1 MYEDWMKALRESAL
15 NQIDLKVFQRCTECN
30 RKLETDTG
38 KKLGLGSVCRKKFKH
53 RYTIIPRFEGELRS
67 YAYNQ
72 IAALDVDFVV
82 EYDFHEPQ
90 IFVKGKHPPYEW
102 AEISECE
109 PSLESLR
116 MILNPECDFV
126 YHNLYEREIWVNTW
140 SKKKEDITMMK
151 DNLMTD
157 EEKLIRPIDY
167 VMAPEVNEPEE
178 SHYKIMKREGSMN
191 IFEASLWD
199 MIHGPG
205 KWSIPD
211 YLGNSDTRG
220 SKFQQKWC
228 DYNHG
233 DYDWDWLVNYQN
245 GDWCPYQP
253 SMFGDNYD
261 FDIETDFRLPGGE
274 PELKEGDPYYHD
286 IVMWARLCQSY
297 LEHEVSNYE
306 QHNMLPTRGSSEWFY
321 WWFDA
326 DGFLYAYYPVR
337 CSDGELVRACD
348 LWRWEFEHQADAMF
362 EEHHILNAEIM
373 LDWEWTK
380 PILQQYLDNLQ
391 MTSTP
396 A

>member
-1 MYEDWMKALRESAL
+1 MYEDWMEALRESAL

-30 RKLETDTG
+30 RKLETETG

-53 RYTIIPRFEGELRS
+53 RYTIIPAFKGELRA
-67 YAYNQ
+67 YAYDQ

-126 YHNLYEREIWVNTW
+126 YHNLYEREFRVNTFT
-140 SKKKEDITMMK
+140 KKKEDITLIK
-151 DNLMTD
+151 DNLMTNED
-157 EEKLIRPIDY
+157 KLIRPIDY
-167 VMAPEVNEPEE
+167 VMAAEVNEPEE
-178 SHYKIMKREGSMN
+178 SYSKIMNREGSMN

-205 KWSIPD
+205 EWSIPD

-233 DYDWDWLVNYQN
+233 GYDWDWLVNYQN
-245 GDWCPYQP
+245 GDWCPYRP
-253 SMFGDNYD
+253 SMFGDNYS
-261 FDIETDFRLPGGE
+261 FDIETDLRYPSSQE
-274 PELKEGDPYYHD
+274 VKEGDRYYHD
-286 IVMWARLCQSY
+286 IVMWARLCQAY

-306 QHNMLPTRGSSEWFY
+306 AHELIPTRGRNEWLY
-321 WWFDA
+321 WWFEADA
-326 DGFLYAYYPVR
+326 QIYAYYPSR
-337 CSDGELVRACD
+337 SSDGELLRAYD
-348 LWRWEFEHQADAMF
+348 LWEHEFLHQADHMF
-362 EEHHILNAEIM
+362 GEHYVLNAEIM